1 MSGVDVNVTTIDNSG
16 TAPNAQSTNQQV
28 TPVGGTI
35 TSTIP
40 GQDGGSVT
48 TVVPY
53 AASIE
58 EGDTSQNPGYLER
71 LSNFGSNSIASLR
84 DTAGIVWNRTTQAW
98 EDGVNGI
105 QRENFDNMDEDV
117 RNRLS
122 LQSAVPPSLLS
133 YPMGAFDDS
142 ISNSDTQ
149 LVHSVV
155 FNILARS
162 NSRVAQI
169 RQNQGLTAAFD
180 SSDENRTNGEN
191 AQQYLASLGTVA
203 GAAFAYKRLKDLNN
217 TARQIQGNPLGLVGQ
232 LAQGALIAG
241 ATGAVSSLAA
251 ENNSVVDIMTAIELY
266 VTQPP
271 IAEYEAMWEQ
281 KELGALGGMLA
292 RGERANLSVESFMS
306 GASGLGEVGVRGV
319 IGAAASLPGA
329 LGISGDLAAGIEATS
344 KKVTNPY
351 KEQLFKSM
359 GFRKFAFS
367 HKFAPRNLPELRNVL
382 NIIQQFKYHM
392 HPENDHSNLFLEYPS
407 EFHIE
412 YRYKGKRNKFVSRI
426 STCAL
431 TGMKVTYGGQDAFT
445 SFIDTEGAPSEFQLD
460 LVFEELE
467 TLTNDRI
474 GLDYEDSL

>member
-1 MSGVDVNVTTIDNSG
+1 
-16 TAPNAQSTNQQV
+16 
-28 TPVGGTI
+28 
-35 TSTIP
+35 
-40 GQDGGSVT
+40 
-48 TVVPY
+48 
-53 AASIE
+53 
-58 EGDTSQNPGYLER
+58 
-71 LSNFGSNSIASLR
+71 
-84 DTAGIVWNRTTQAW
+84 
-98 EDGVNGI
+98 
-105 QRENFDNMDEDV
+105 MDEDV

-232 LAQGALIAG
+232 LAQGAMIAG
-241 ATGAVSSLAA
+241 AGAAAGSLAA